1 MKDDLGFDFDVD
13 DKTIE
18 KMQNRFYV
26 DLTKFTD
33 SHLTNRLKYF
43 ERMLAD
49 NPGEQ
54 YYMGDSDAAENAVE
68 CENTHNEI
76 LAEEIEEHINELKEE
91 INKRK
96 GGNLNVR
103 S

>member
-1 MKDDLGFDFDVD
+1 MSFEDDEGYYCDQEMVDKDN
-13 DKTIE
+13 
-18 KMQNRFYV
+18 NRFYT
-26 DLTKFTD
+26 DLTKLTD

-54 YYMGDSDAAENAVE
+54 YYMGTSDAAEDAVE

-76 LAEEIEEHINELKEE
+76 LAEEITEHIEELKEE
-91 INKRK
+91 INKRERGK
-96 GGNLNVR
+96 
-103 S
+103 